1 MHIEYIQ
8 SWTIFIYFLYC
19 WVYTWVV
26 YPLSIVIRYTP
37 YHIPIC
43 LLDHHS
49 RLQTCPHFAEVP
61 IAALMETPGGFF
73 FREADVENN
82 GYKWLVGG
90 FLEKY
95 EFVNGKDDNP
105 YMKWKIKMLETTNQI
120 YRYKWYWH
128 YYPIGQTNTDVD
140 KKHGFLRKKKVKKP
154 SATRGF
160 SDLMSV

>member
-1 MHIEYIQ
+1 MD
-8 SWTIFIYFLYC
+8 YFHLFSVLLGLYLGC
-19 WVYTWVV
+19 IPLIHRYPL
-26 YPLSIVIRYTP
+26 YPLSY
-37 YHIPIC
+37 
-43 LLDHHS
+43 
-49 RLQTCPHFAEVP
+49 PHMFAGSSFSP
-61 IAALMETPGGFF
+61 SDMSTFRRGSDRSAHGNSWRFF

-140 KKHGFLRKKKVKKP
+140 KKHGFLRKK
-154 SATRGF
+154 T
-160 SDLMSV
+160 